1 MKKLLTVILAVGMLA
16 GCASLQSMLYSEDL
30 DFVCNPTPEQAE
42 TAAQMLAALD
52 AAQGL
57 GTIFYPGLGVVQASA
72 VLTVIKNNGC
82 FYLSQLREAF
92 DAVDAANA
100 MLAAKGLPA
109 EPPHLPEYEPLR
121 RLIQ

>member
-1 MKKLLTVILAVGMLA
+1 MRRTLLAVLMIFSLGLA
-16 GCASLQSMLYSEDL
+16 GCAALSQSKAV
-30 DFVCNPTPEQAE
+30 DFVCNPTPEQAA

-72 VLTVIKNNGC
+72 VLTVIRDNGC
-82 FYLSQLREAF
+82 FYLAQLKDAF

-100 MLAAKGLPA
+100 SMLAAKGLPA